1 MAEGEDQFLQ
11 IVFWLSYSYCG
22 THTPIHKQVNK
33 CNKTRWYWYL
43 PKITKMKGQMVP
55 AIDQVWWHT
64 PVIQYQGRWRLAPSS
79 RPSSDFKFS
88 LASWDFVSIYIPY
101 IYHTHI
107 YVCVMLEWIWS
118 NFLLMLNGV
127 WNINTCPV
135 ERRNN
140 SISFCELD
148 EEGFAIYKTSLF
160 NSAVK
165 LLNLSNK
172 TASVMLSRVAHG
184 FHSSTRVQRQVD
196 FHECEDG
203 IVHIVSPRLIKAT

>member
-11 IVFWLSYSYCG
+11 IVFWLSYTYCG

-55 AIDQVWWHT
+55 AIGQVWWHT
-64 PVIQYQGRWRLAPSS
+64 PVIQHQDIWRLAPSS

-135 ERRNN
+135 EHRNN
-140 SISFCELD
+140 SINSCELD
-148 EEGFAIYKTSLF
+148 EEGFAIYKTSFYLTQRL
-160 NSAVK
+160 NSWICLTK
-165 LLNLSNK
+165 LHLWCSVEWHMAFIPALGCRGRWISMSVR
-172 TASVMLSRVAHG
+172 TAS
-184 FHSSTRVQRQVD
+184 FT
-196 FHECEDG
+196 
-203 IVHIVSPRLIKAT
+203 